1 MIDIIFYLIENIS
14 SNGTATQSS
23 EYFWKD
29 KQLFLTADLAITGG
43 PTHHFKSDSCATTLY
58 KPIQYVAW
66 WMLTFPVDTVYITTV
81 KIYYRNDSKSNFT
94 FVYILS

>member
-1 MIDIIFYLIENIS
+1 MIDSIFYLLENIS

-23 EYFWKD
+23 DYFWKD
-29 KQLFLTADLAITGG
+29 KQIFLTADLAITGG
-43 PTHHFKSDSCATTLY
+43 PTQHFKSVSCATTLY

-81 KIYYRNDSKSNFT
+81 KMYYRNDSKSNFSL
-94 FVYILS
+94 VYILS